1 MATHQV
7 HRVGAVCAIAGTV
20 IAGISNSM
28 HPPLTDPSGI
38 IRNAADTTNWVTIH
52 WGLIIGIVVMQ
63 LGFYAVIETLRQ
75 LEDSTTIGSYGLWAM
90 HALTVGLVLWISV
103 FAAEIALKPL
113 ADAVKVDQS
122 NQAGALALASLAD
135 TTATAAICVY
145 FLGITLLGLAILV
158 TGRHPR
164 WIGII
169 GMTVGV
175 VLTLSVGV
183 RKAFLGASPWTE
195 GIPFQTL
202 VVLFWMWTVVL
213 AVHLWHN
220 SSRPEDVFR
229 RNETGTF

>member
-1 MATHQV
+1 MATHEV

-28 HPPLTDPSGI
+28 HPPLTDPAGI
-38 IRNAADTTNWVTIH
+38 IRNAAGTTNWVTIH

-63 LGFYAVIETLRQ
+63 LGFYAVIEKLRH
-75 LEDSTTIGSYGLWAM
+75 LEGSTTIGSYGLWAM
-90 HALTVGLVLWISV
+90 YTLTVGLVLWISV

-135 TTATAAICVY
+135 TTATTAICVY
-145 FLGITLLGLAILV
+145 FLGITLLGFAILR

-164 WIGII
+164 WIGIM

-183 RKAFLGASPWTE
+183 R
-195 GIPFQTL
+195 
-202 VVLFWMWTVVL
+202 
-213 AVHLWHN
+213 
-220 SSRPEDVFR
+220 
-229 RNETGTF
+229 

>member
-1 MATHQV
+1 MATHQL

-28 HPPLTDPSGI
+28 PPPLTDPAGI
-38 IRNAADTTNWVTIH
+38 IRNAAGTTNWVIIH

-63 LGFYAVIETLRQ
+63 LGFYAVIETLRAPADNIDMGQ
-75 LEDSTTIGSYGLWAM
+75 YGLWA
-90 HALTVGLVLWISV
+90 AYTLTVGLVLWICV
-103 FAAEIALKPL
+103 FAAEIGLKPL

-122 NQAGALALASLAD
+122 SQTGALALASLAD

-145 FLGITLLGLAILV
+145 FLGITLLGFAILM

-164 WIGII
+164 WIGIM
-169 GMTVGV
+169 GLTVGV
-175 VLTLSVGV
+175 VITLSVGL

-202 VVLFWMWTVVL
+202 VVLFWIWTAVL

-220 SSRPEDVFR
+220 SSRMGGGARDFPPR
-229 RNETGTF
+229 S

>member
-1 MATHQV
+1 MATHQLP
-7 HRVGAVCAIAGTV
+7 RVGAVCAIAGTV

-28 HPPLTDPSGI
+28 HPPLTDPAGI
-38 IRNAADTTNWVTIH
+38 IRNAAGASNWVTLH
-52 WGLIIGIVVMQ
+52 WGLIIGIVIMQ
-63 LGFYAVIETLRQ
+63 LGFYAVIQTLRAPTDNTDTGQ
-75 LEDSTTIGSYGLWAM
+75 CGLWAVYT
-90 HALTVGLVLWISV
+90 LTAGLVLWICV
-103 FAAEIALKPL
+103 FAAEIGLKPL

-122 NQAGALALASLAD
+122 HQIGALALASLAD

-145 FLGITLLGLAILV
+145 FLGVTLLGLAILIS
-158 TGRHPR
+158 GRHPR
-164 WIGII
+164 WIGVM

-213 AVHLWHN
+213 AVHLWHD
-220 SSRPEDVFR
+220 SSQTPRGVS
-229 RNETGTF
+229 

>member
-1 MATHQV
+1 MATHQL

-28 HPPLTDPSGI
+28 HPPLTDPAGI

-63 LGFYAVIETLRQ
+63 LGFYAVIETLRAPADNTGTGQ
-75 LEDSTTIGSYGLWAM
+75 CGLWAVYT
-90 HALTVGLVLWISV
+90 LTVGLVLWISV
-103 FAAEIALKPL
+103 FAAEIGLKPL
-113 ADAVKVDQS
+113 ADAMKVDQS
-122 NQAGALALASLAD
+122 NQTGALALASLAD

-145 FLGITLLGLAILV
+145 FLGITLLGLGIWM
-158 TGRHPR
+158 TDRHPR
-164 WIGII
+164 WIGIM

-195 GIPFQTL
+195 GTPFQTL
-202 VVLFWMWTVVL
+202 VVLFWIWTVVL

-220 SSRPEDVFR
+220 SSQTPRGVS
-229 RNETGTF
+229 